1 MQIDENG
8 ARHPTVTEYGIYGF
22 FDEYR
27 FLSNFHIC
35 DVEILGR
42 KFTSS
47 EAAFMSFKTLDE
59 GLKDKFTKLSPMEA
73 KKLGR
78 TIELRPDWDDVKVTS
93 MLIVV
98 HFKFAQNKEL
108 RELLLAT
115 GELYLEETNNWKDE
129 FWGVSQDGVGRNE
142 LGKVLMSVRDSLR
155 EAY

>member
-1 MQIDENG
+1 MWIDENG
-8 ARHPTVTEYGIYGF
+8 ARHPTITENGIYGF

-35 DVEILGR
+35 DIDVWGR

-59 GLKDKFTKLSPMEA
+59 DLKDKFTQLSPMEA

-78 TIELRPDWDDVKVTS
+78 TIELRPDWEEVKVSS

-98 HFKFAQNKEL
+98 NFKFEQNKEL
-108 RELLLAT
+108 CELLLRT
-115 GELYLEETNNWKDE
+115 KNLYLEETNNWKDE

-142 LGKVLMSVRDSLR
+142 LGKVLMSVRNYLR
-155 EAY
+155 ESD

>member
-1 MQIDENG
+1 MHIDENG

-42 KFTSS
+42 KF
-47 EAAFMSFKTLDE
+47 MSFKTLNE
-59 GLKDKFTKLSPMEA
+59 SLKDQFTKLYSMEA

-78 TIELRPDWDDVKVTS
+78 TIELRPDWDEDKVTC

-98 HFKFAQNKEL
+98 AGKFKQNKEL
-108 RELLLAT
+108 GELLLAT
-115 GELYLEETNNWKDE
+115 GDLYLEETNNWKDE